1 MLLKRYK
8 NIEEEGLQRAWKSFE
23 NSGAMVSPFLYYDYM
38 KWIFNGGFL
47 NNRGYKPFVE
57 CVENEAGETLAIFPM
72 KKKFLFGT
80 KIKMLGDVQGCGCA
94 GGIFSPKLSDSEKEK
109 CIRLFFKT
117 LFERGNV
124 RLSRIR
130 EDSLGYRYMKKIF
143 EQVPRLKKQACVAI
157 EFGDDYEAYLKSL
170 SSSVRQNLRTA
181 DNRMRRD
188 GHEWKLRVFLP
199 GEKIDDES
207 FKQIMKLYLARLFGH
222 YRQNLGANWLRRMK
236 NSYFYNHIKHDTLSL
251 RNNTNACH
259 FILYIDGLPACFM
272 SGFADHKGKKIVVPR
287 LAIDESR
294 RFYSPGYVMI
304 RDAVRYLMENTDF
317 RTLDLSRGSEKYK
330 LDLGGKIYETISME
344 LKKPMKV

>member
-57 CVENEAGETLAIFPM
+57 CVENEAGEILAIFPM

-80 KIKMLGDVQGCGCA
+80 KIKMLGDMQGCGCA

-143 EQVPRLKKQACVAI
+143 EQVPRLKKQACVTI

-207 FKQIMKLYLARLFGH
+207 FKQIMKLYRA
-222 YRQNLGANWLRRMK
+222 A
-236 NSYFYNHIKHDTLSL
+236 
-251 RNNTNACH
+251 
-259 FILYIDGLPACFM
+259 
-272 SGFADHKGKKIVVPR
+272 
-287 LAIDESR
+287 
-294 RFYSPGYVMI
+294 
-304 RDAVRYLMENTDF
+304 F
-317 RTLDLSRGSEKYK
+317 RTLQTKFGRKPVETHEELVFLQPYK
-330 LDLGGKIYETISME
+330 TRYFVVAQQHQRMSFHSLHRWAAGMFHVGLCR
-344 LKKPMKV
+344 P